1 VEGMEANK
9 PAGRWMTPEQY
20 AAAAELELEY
30 VKRLIK
36 PSAGTKGCPKR
47 IDERDLERFSRRRV
61 RIFYTAPNI
70 SGVRR
75 PRLVD
80 R

>member
-1 VEGMEANK
+1 MEGMEAK

-20 AAAAELELEY
+20 AAAAGLELNY
-30 VKRLIK
+30 VKKLLWPNARAK
-36 PSAGTKGCPKR
+36 TCPKR
-47 IDERDLERFSRRRV
+47 IDERDVERYSSKRV

-70 SGVRR
+70 AGVRR

>member
-1 VEGMEANK
+1 MEGMEASK

-20 AAAAELELEY
+20 AAAAELEVDY
-30 VKRLIK
+30 VRKLLKRSLPAK
-36 PSAGTKGCPKR
+36 NCPKR
-47 IDERDLERFSRRRV
+47 IDERDVERFSSKRV

-70 SGVRR
+70 AGVRR